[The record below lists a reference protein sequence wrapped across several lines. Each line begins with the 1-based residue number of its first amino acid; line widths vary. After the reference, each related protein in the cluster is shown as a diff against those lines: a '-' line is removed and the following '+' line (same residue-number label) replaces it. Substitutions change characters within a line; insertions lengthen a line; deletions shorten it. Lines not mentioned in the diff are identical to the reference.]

1 MRAETTA
8 APSRAPGVE
17 SIDVLSAAFKA
28 GVREAVNRIDVPFH
42 LIHVL
47 EKVPEKWGR
56 GGFGALKRP
65 LRAKQRFG
73 VAGDVHDSRS
83 RGSGA
88 RRTGAGLGGLR
99 RAEKRT
105 FARWSVVKIGDCYH
119 RPSVNGQS
127 GSAESIDTFCWTND
141 HAATFW
147 TQGCWPLGCPDTA
160 AICTTC
166 PVKHDRCG
174 EVHGGEQEVWL

>member
-65 LRAKQRFG
+65 LETKIRGGRGRARLKK
-73 VAGDVHDSRS
+73 SWEW
-83 RGSGA
+83 GSEDG
-88 RRTGAGLGGLR
+88 GGLGR
-99 RAEKRT
+99 VE
-105 FARWSVVKIGDCYH
+105 
-119 RPSVNGQS
+119 
-127 GSAESIDTFCWTND
+127 E
-141 HAATFW
+141 
-147 TQGCWPLGCPDTA
+147 
-160 AICTTC
+160 
-166 PVKHDRCG
+166 
-174 EVHGGEQEVWL
+174 GGETGIVITDPR